1 MDSVLL
7 VMAVLGVLA
16 IAGFS
21 LRTLGKGKRLN
32 TARDPADSPAEQPWH
47 AYELTEVFAALEAD
61 DNGLS
66 NSEVKRRLDQYGPNS
81 LPEPR
86 QRRPVLRFLVQFHN
100 LLIYVLLVA
109 AMVTMLLG
117 HWLDAGVI
125 LGVVI
130 INAVI
135 GFVQEGKAEDALRAI
150 RQMLSPYTIV
160 LRDNQRLKM
169 PAGELVPGDIV
180 LLQSGDKVPA
190 DLRLVT
196 VKSLQIQEAALTGES
211 LAVEKQVAPTDA
223 DASLGDRYSMAYSGT
238 LVTYG
243 QGRGLVVATG
253 AATELGRIS
262 SMLSTVESLTT
273 PLLRQMGQ
281 FARWL
286 TGAIIAV
293 AAGSFLF
300 GVYARGYSM
309 PDMFLAAVGLMVAA
323 IPEGLPAIMT
333 ITLAIGVQRMARRRA
348 IIRRLPAVET
358 LGSVTVICSDKTG
371 TLTRNEMTVQAVA
384 TARSLF
390 AVSGVGYDPHGGFN
404 SDHDDITPDDRP
416 LLAELTRAAVL
427 CNDSALH
434 QRDGE
439 WVLQGDPTEGAL
451 LTLGI
456 KAGLDPLFE
465 NEAWRR
471 TDSIPFESQ
480 HRFMATLHHD
490 HAGHAFAYVKG
501 APERLL
507 EMCSRQLTH
516 SGATPL
522 VKDYWNERMKFM
534 AQHGQR
540 LLAIARKP
548 IPDSQTDLQFADV
561 EKDLTLLGVVGMID
575 PPREDAIEAVK
586 LCQSAGIQVKMITG
600 DHAITALAIGAQMG
614 IGDAVSVL
622 TGQDIE
628 HIDDE
633 QLRAEVTRVDIFARS
648 SPEHKL
654 RLVKAL
660 QANGHVVAMTGDG
673 VNDAPALKRADV
685 GTAMGHSGTEAA
697 KEAAEMVL
705 ADDNF
710 SSIARAVEEGRTVY
724 DNLRKALLFI
734 LPTNGGEA
742 LVIIA
747 AIALGRTLPIT
758 PVQILWV
765 NMVTTVTLALT
776 LAFEPSE
783 PDVMRRPP
791 RDPREPILTGF
802 YIWRI
807 VFVSLVLVTGTF
819 GLFIWQLNQGSSI
832 ELARTVAVNTL
843 VMFEIF
849 YVFNS
854 RYINAPIFSWNGLFG
869 NRHILI
875 AVALLVVFQLAFTY
889 LGVMQLLFGTAAIS
903 ASTWGIIVLVA
914 SSVLF
919 LVELEKAV
927 ARLISKSRHS

>member
-1 MDSVLL
+1 MD
-7 VMAVLGVLA
+7 
-16 IAGFS
+16 
-21 LRTLGKGKRLN
+21 
-32 TARDPADSPAEQPWH
+32 PEPPWH
-47 AYELTEVFAALEAD
+47 AYELTKVFAALEAG

-66 NSEVKRRLDQYGPNS
+66 SSEVKRRLDHYGPNS

-86 QRRPVLRFLVQFHN
+86 QRGPVLRLLVQFHN

-109 AMVTMLLG
+109 AVVTALLG

-130 INAVI
+130 INALI

-150 RQMLSPYTIV
+150 RQMLSPHATV
-160 LRDNQRLKM
+160 LRDNQRLKV
-169 PAGELVPGDIV
+169 PAEELVPGDIV

-211 LAVEKQVAPTDA
+211 LAVEKQIAATDPDAP
-223 DASLGDRYSMAYSGT
+223 LGDRYSMAYSGT

-243 QGRGLVVATG
+243 QARGLVVATG

-273 PLLRQMGQ
+273 PLLRQMAQ

-286 TGAIIAV
+286 TAAVIAI

-309 PDMFLAAVGLMVAA
+309 SEMFLAAVGLMVAA

-390 AVSGVGYDPHGGFN
+390 SVSGVGYDPHGGF
-404 SDHDDITPDDRP
+404 SFDHEDVTPDDRP

-427 CNDSALH
+427 CNDSTLL

-451 LTLGI
+451 LTFGI
-456 KAGLDPLFE
+456 KAGLDSLFE

-471 TDSIPFESQ
+471 ADSIPFESQ

-507 EMCSRQLTH
+507 EMCSRQLTY
-516 SGATPL
+516 SGAVPL
-522 VKDYWNERMKFM
+522 ARDYWNERMKFM

-561 EKDLTLLGVVGMID
+561 ETDLTLLGVVGMID
-575 PPREDAIEAVK
+575 SPREDAIEAVK

-600 DHAITALAIGAQMG
+600 DHAITALAIGTQMG
-614 IGDAVSVL
+614 IGDAESIL
-622 TGQDIE
+622 SGHDIE

-633 QLRAEVTRVDIFARS
+633 QLRAEVARVDIFARS

-685 GTAMGHSGTEAA
+685 GTAMGQSGTEAA

-734 LPTNGGEA
+734 LPTNGGQA

-747 AIALGRTLPIT
+747 AIALGQTLPIT

-783 PDVMRRPP
+783 ADVMRRPP

-819 GLFIWQLNQGSSI
+819 GLFIWQLNQGASI

-854 RYINAPIFSWNGLFG
+854 RYINASIFSWTGLFG
-869 NRHILI
+869 NGYILI

-889 LGVMQLLFGTAAIS
+889 LNVMQLLFGTAAID
-903 ASTWGIIVLVA
+903 ASTWGVIVLVA

-919 LVELEKAV
+919 LVELEKAI
-927 ARLISKSRHS
+927 ARSISKARHS